1 MELLKKY
8 NTTLAGELKK
18 TVQIKEPEQLYEPI
32 QYIVNIGGKRLRPI
46 LTLLTCDFFGTDFK
60 KAMPAALAIE
70 LFHNFSLI
78 HDDIMDNAPLRRGK
92 ETVHERLS
100 LIHI

>member
-8 NTTLAGELKK
+8 NVALADELKK
-18 TVQIKEPEQLYEPI
+18 TVQTKEPEQLYEPI

-46 LTLLTCDFFGTDFK
+46 LTLLTCDFFGTDFE

-78 HDDIMDNAPLRRGK
+78 HDDIINYLKNTNPNFL
-92 ETVHERLS
+92 ES
-100 LIHI
+100 